1 MASVYSNMRTKL
13 KKGDLVK
20 VIAGKDKGKT
30 GKIISFLP
38 KKNRLI
44 IEGVKIIKKHEKAT
58 QTSKGG
64 IIEKEAP
71 IDISNVMLICPHCN
85 KPTRI
90 SSKILDDGI
99 KVRVCKKC
107 KETI

>member
-1 MASVYSNMRTKL
+1 MANVYSNMKTKL

-30 GKIISFLP
+30 GKIISFVP
-38 KKNRLI
+38 KKNRVI
-44 IEGVKIIKKHEKAT
+44 VEGVKIIKKHEKAT

-64 IIEKEAP
+64 IIEKESP
-71 IDISNVMLICPHCN
+71 IDISNIMLVCPHCN

-90 SSKILDDGI
+90 ASKFLDDGT
-99 KVRVCKKC
+99 KVRACRKC
-107 KETI
+107 NETI

>member
-1 MASVYSNMRTKL
+1 MANVYSSIYINL
-13 KKGDLVK
+13 KKGDQVL
-20 VIAGKDKGKT
+20 VIAGKDKGKK
-30 GKIISFLP
+30 GKIISFLTA
-38 KKNRLI
+38 KNKVI
-44 IEGVKIIKKHEKAT
+44 VEGIKIIKKHEKSS

-64 IIEKEAP
+64 IIEKESP
-71 IDISNVMLICPHCN
+71 IDISNIMLVCPHCN

-90 SSKILDDGI
+90 SKKILDDGT

>member
-1 MASVYSNMRTKL
+1 MASVYSNMKTKL

-20 VIAGKDKGKT
+20 VVTGKDKGKT
-30 GKIISFLP
+30 GKIISFVP
-38 KKNRLI
+38 KKNRVI
-44 IEGVKIIKKHEKAT
+44 VEGVKIIKKHEKAT

-71 IDISNVMLICPHCN
+71 IDISNIMLVCPHCN

-90 SSKILDDGI
+90 ASKFLDDGT
-99 KVRVCKKC
+99 KVRVCQKC
-107 KETI
+107 NETI